1 MIKKNRKT
9 EPTSES
15 LFPTEVLS
23 QIKELKLEPVF
34 DTSSQDAKHE
44 ICKYQGTKYV
54 FPKNSGK
61 YSHFNTIKITS
72 QCNLFNLYSKSL
84 YLDTEISKFLNLTIS
99 LSDNEFDF
107 ELNSG
112 FVYIYRMGESNPIAH
127 KECEEYGEITMTFD
141 LNLFTPGEY
150 FLVISNFTPLTPTEK
165 KLFNN
170 IDNRYIYHF
179 CVYNKSTTNEIPPIK
194 GIKTPIK
201 PLPTSYTDTPLAMTF
216 QLKNPIS
223 GLKKYEIVCIDEN
236 SSVIST
242 CDGSIKE
249 NKRSFNIV
257 IEPKLLWKPGT
268 YNVYCQINGI
278 PFYKVTFDITDQ
290 EEITFD
296 WGYISSTSDDYRMCK
311 AMLNPNTAWQNLISK
326 PGTKSLQ
333 MAVKD
338 YFPLAEINK
347 KQKERLQSTCSFGK
361 NYTIATENES
371 YDEDILKDFILSLNN
386 TDNFRFDKRSC
397 ENLGKPKEQSLGT
410 SYNEEDYEV
419 TLYDDSCLCL
429 TDIQELSS
437 PYSTRFVDNLF
448 NEISQHRNF
457 SLLIVGTER
466 QINSVFE
473 AHPRLKDCFPKSNR
487 LKIESLAVED
497 VATCIFKQIKILNIT
512 MSDSDKTTFIKKLFL
527 LAKEGKLKRLS
538 EKDINRI
545 VSVNIVT
552 RFTERIRSEAHD
564 ASNEYQIVCNLSLD
578 DIDMSLLTNT
588 DSEVVDYATEIHNMI
603 GLNNLKESLH
613 KMFNL
618 TKFNHMRHSLG
629 LKADD
634 NGSHHMIFTG
644 NPGTGKT
651 TVARLIGKAFH
662 SIGILSK
669 GDVIITERSKI
680 VGRYLGETEH
690 NMNELLEQAKGN
702 VLFID
707 EAYTLSTDADDNRD
721 FGRRVIETLLTVLS
735 QKNPDMI
742 IIFAGYENE
751 INRMLSINPGLNG
764 RFPHRFKFEDY
775 SAHELELIAE
785 KLIENEQY
793 KLTDD
798 ARTRLSETIAE
809 YVSNKGSDFSNAR
822 WVNQYVTNGIIPEVA
837 NRLMNI
843 GGVIDYESCQTITLD
858 DINSAYKNHKL
869 SLPKRSIDIPKVG
882 FKTA

>member
-1 MIKKNRKT
+1 
-9 EPTSES
+9 
-15 LFPTEVLS
+15 
-23 QIKELKLEPVF
+23 
-34 DTSSQDAKHE
+34 
-44 ICKYQGTKYV
+44 
-54 FPKNSGK
+54 
-61 YSHFNTIKITS
+61 
-72 QCNLFNLYSKSL
+72 
-84 YLDTEISKFLNLTIS
+84 
-99 LSDNEFDF
+99 
-107 ELNSG
+107 
-112 FVYIYRMGESNPIAH
+112 
-127 KECEEYGEITMTFD
+127 
-141 LNLFTPGEY
+141 
-150 FLVISNFTPLTPTEK
+150 
-165 KLFNN
+165 
-170 IDNRYIYHF
+170 
-179 CVYNKSTTNEIPPIK
+179 
-194 GIKTPIK
+194 
-201 PLPTSYTDTPLAMTF
+201 
-216 QLKNPIS
+216 
-223 GLKKYEIVCIDEN
+223 
-236 SSVIST
+236 
-242 CDGSIKE
+242 
-249 NKRSFNIV
+249 
-257 IEPKLLWKPGT
+257 
-268 YNVYCQINGI
+268 
-278 PFYKVTFDITDQ
+278 
-290 EEITFD
+290 
-296 WGYISSTSDDYRMCK
+296 
-311 AMLNPNTAWQNLISK
+311 
-326 PGTKSLQ
+326 
-333 MAVKD
+333 
-338 YFPLAEINK
+338 
-347 KQKERLQSTCSFGK
+347 
-361 NYTIATENES
+361 
-371 YDEDILKDFILSLNN
+371 
-386 TDNFRFDKRSC
+386 
-397 ENLGKPKEQSLGT
+397 
-410 SYNEEDYEV
+410 
-419 TLYDDSCLCL
+419 
-429 TDIQELSS
+429 
-437 PYSTRFVDNLF
+437 
-448 NEISQHRNF
+448 
-457 SLLIVGTER
+457 
-466 QINSVFE
+466 
-473 AHPRLKDCFPKSNR
+473 
-487 LKIESLAVED
+487 
-497 VATCIFKQIKILNIT
+497 